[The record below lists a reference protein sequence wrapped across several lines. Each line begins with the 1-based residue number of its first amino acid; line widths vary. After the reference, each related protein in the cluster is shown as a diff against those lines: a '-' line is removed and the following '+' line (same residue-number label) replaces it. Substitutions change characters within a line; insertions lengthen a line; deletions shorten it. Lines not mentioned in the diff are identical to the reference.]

1 MANFGG
7 AGMGAVSG
15 AAAGSAL
22 GPWGT
27 AAGGILGGL
36 SIQYASREIV
46 AIILIATTMLWLLW
60 TLRLNNPYRYAH
72 LYLPI
77 DAVDQTKLN
86 SLEHEHIA
94 EWFINESEQIVAI
107 KYRKDLL
114 DQEEVKE
121 KCSAYE
127 HTIDNLGGI
136 DLQVLGIGKNG
147 HIGFNEPGSSFH
159 SKTRVIHLDQQTRIA
174 NTYEFLDLNKVE
186 FFILSVLSIYF
197 LLRFV

>member
-1 MANFGG
+1 MAFNMMEPLVQSMISKF
-7 AGMGAVSG
+7 ARVHQKG
-15 AAAGSAL
+15 AAL
-22 GPWGT
+22 GIANGFAYFMT
-27 AAGGILGGL
+27 FIGGILGGL

-121 KCSAYE
+121 K
-127 HTIDNLGGI
+127 
-136 DLQVLGIGKNG
+136 
-147 HIGFNEPGSSFH
+147 
-159 SKTRVIHLDQQTRIA
+159 
-174 NTYEFLDLNKVE
+174 
-186 FFILSVLSIYF
+186 IL
-197 LLRFV
+197 R